1 VKSGAVLADSTRPQP
16 VHENAITIAARGWF
30 VDSLDSDALNGGSHG
45 CALLLY
51 FCVRFG
57 ILSELVFEGPMKA
70 FRLSAFAP
78 LLRKYRALVLAGI
91 LLMLVTGCDVQ
102 RRKSDAELGLNPQQ
116 AAGRRL
122 YDQYCDR
129 CHEPYSSRD
138 KKGRSL
144 QGVFKKKFLSESGMP
159 ANDERVGEMIVTGR
173 NMMPAF
179 GQTMSQ
185 PQVQDLLAYLHTL

>member
-1 VKSGAVLADSTRPQP
+1 MESSCSVAGRWL
-16 VHENAITIAARGWF
+16 
-30 VDSLDSDALNGGSHG
+30 
-45 CALLLY
+45 
-51 FCVRFG
+51 
-57 ILSELVFEGPMKA
+57 
-70 FRLSAFAP
+70 
-78 LLRKYRALVLAGI
+78 ALVAGAI
-91 LLMLVTGCDVQ
+91 VLITCSGCDVQ
-102 RRKSDAELGLNPQQ
+102 RRKSDAELGLNARQ

-144 QGVFKKKFLSESGMP
+144 QGVFKKPFLSQSGMP
-159 ANDERVGEMIVTGR
+159 ANDERVREMILTGR

-179 GQTMSQ
+179 GQLISQ

>member
-1 VKSGAVLADSTRPQP
+1 MELSQHSRSVFRGPLILA
-16 VHENAITIAARGWF
+16 
-30 VDSLDSDALNGGSHG
+30 
-45 CALLLY
+45 ALLLVA
-51 FCVRFG
+51 C
-57 ILSELVFEGPMKA
+57 A
-70 FRLSAFAP
+70 
-78 LLRKYRALVLAGI
+78 
-91 LLMLVTGCDVQ
+91 GCDVQ

-122 YDQYCDR
+122 FDQYCER
-129 CHEPYSSRD
+129 CHEPYSPRD

-144 QGVFKKKFLSESGMP
+144 QGVFKRQFLSGSGMP

-179 GQTMSQ
+179 GQVMSQ

>member
-1 VKSGAVLADSTRPQP
+1 MEFSRSIVGTWFALA
-16 VHENAITIAARGWF
+16 IAAI
-30 VDSLDSDALNGGSHG
+30 V
-45 CALLLY
+45 
-51 FCVRFG
+51 
-57 ILSELVFEGPMKA
+57 
-70 FRLSAFAP
+70 
-78 LLRKYRALVLAGI
+78 
-91 LLMLVTGCDVQ
+91 LVTCSGCDVQ
-102 RRKSDAELGLNPQQ
+102 RRKSDAELGLNAQQ

-144 QGVFKKKFLSESGMP
+144 QGVFKKQFLSQSGMP
-159 ANDERVGEMIVTGR
+159 ANDERVGDMIMTGR

-179 GQTMSQ
+179 GQVMSQ

>member
-1 VKSGAVLADSTRPQP
+1 MGSSRFCSKSGLCLLSVSR
-16 VHENAITIAARGWF
+16 RK
-30 VDSLDSDALNGGSHG
+30 SSHR
-45 CALLLY
+45 L
-51 FCVRFG
+51 
-57 ILSELVFEGPMKA
+57 ILSRCGL
-70 FRLSAFAP
+70 
-78 LLRKYRALVLAGI
+78 I
-91 LLMLVTGCDVQ
+91 LIVSSGCDVQ

-144 QGVFKKKFLSESGMP
+144 QGVFKKPFLSQSGMP
-159 ANDERVGEMIVTGR
+159 ANDERVSEMIVTGR

-179 GQTMSQ
+179 GQVMSQ

>member
-1 VKSGAVLADSTRPQP
+1 MSQMRFSRK
-16 VHENAITIAARGWF
+16 
-30 VDSLDSDALNGGSHG
+30 SHG
-45 CALLLY
+45 RRRPWLAFVCGAAV
-51 FCVRFG
+51 FFG
-57 ILSELVFEGPMKA
+57 C
-70 FRLSAFAP
+70 R
-78 LLRKYRALVLAGI
+78 
-91 LLMLVTGCDVQ
+91 CDVQ

-144 QGVFKKKFLSESGMP
+144 QGVFKKQFLSQSGMP
-159 ANDERVGEMIVTGR
+159 ANDERVGDMILTGR

-179 GQTMSQ
+179 SQVMSRQ
-185 PQVQDLLAYLHTL
+185 QVADLLAYLHTL